1 MATYNPRYRTL
12 PVGQIMAQREGN
24 PNARYA
30 DGRAV
35 PEGMPIYNA
44 GYNTS
49 GVGPGTRG
57 YRGQGGI
64 QGYSYENQGTAQSK
78 GRSNY
83 SPYFGGLNEFY
94 QNQQTAGQWDQLQ
107 GRAAMDR
114 SDAIGSRMGQMSQFA
129 AGRGDYETADVFAAA
144 LADRAAQRM
153 AAQSGGSGGIGQAG
167 PQDAWSDRTTF
178 GDGGGP
184 LIPIPTN
191 RPLHS
196 WEEQGLKRAEIFGD
210 QFGPQLDPTSPEVQA
225 MLDQAALKDRN
236 RTAMV
241 SPQGENFRPG
251 IGRHAFQTPFGK
263 ASNLPLVGSGST
275 FNNAQGS
282 MGPGGTRTAYGG
294 VQSGADFFQQSADRQ
309 RTGNAFAQPGPGYNG
324 AFDTSQ
330 NIGEYGRLMAVRNK
344 LRK

>member
-1 MATYNPRYRTL
+1 
-12 PVGQIMAQREGN
+12 
-24 PNARYA
+24 
-30 DGRAV
+30 
-35 PEGMPIYNA
+35 MPIYNA

-153 AAQSGGSGGIGQAG
+153 AAQQGGPWG
-167 PQDAWSDRTTF
+167 DRTSYGSPGSAPQF
-178 GDGGGP
+178 LPG
-184 LIPIPTN
+184 
-191 RPLHS
+191 S
-196 WEEQGLKRAEIFGD
+196 QAEANAFQPVGNLPM
-210 QFGPQLDPTSPEVQA
+210 PQPPVQQDLDPNSWEVQA
-225 MLDQAALKDRN
+225 ALDAAAERQRRPLQ
-236 RTAMV
+236 
-241 SPQGENFRPG
+241 PGESATLGPAGAR
-251 IGRHAFQTPFGK
+251 
-263 ASNLPLVGSGST
+263 ST
-275 FNNAQGS
+275 FTNAQGS
-282 MGPGGTRTAYGG
+282 MGPGGTRTSYGG
-294 VQSGADFFQQSADRQ
+294 VQSGPDFFQQSADRQ